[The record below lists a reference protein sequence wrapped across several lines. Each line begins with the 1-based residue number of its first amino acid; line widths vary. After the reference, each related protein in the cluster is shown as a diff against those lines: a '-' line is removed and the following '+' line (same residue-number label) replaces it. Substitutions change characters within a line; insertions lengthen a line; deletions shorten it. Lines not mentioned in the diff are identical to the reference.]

1 MKISIMKNYL
11 FVSVLFLS
19 IVSCNKDDI
28 KPANTVTVQ
37 NFTANINENVTNGLS
52 VGIVQA
58 TGNGTLNYS
67 IVTQTPAGALTI
79 NSGTGELSVANN
91 SLFDYETIQI
101 VTATVAV
108 NNSGTVENLSA
119 TINLLDVHEVGEY
132 KFGGVIFWVNSTG
145 KAGLACTT
153 TDQNT
158 NIQWYNGS
166 YGNTGASGA
175 AVGTGQAN
183 TTAIINFQGAGTYA
197 AKICDDL
204 TLNGFSNWY
213 LPSEDELNQ
222 MYINRAVINSTS
234 MANGGT
240 AFLNSYYWSS
250 TESNTNNARN
260 QDFATGT
267 QANTGKGIFRKVRA
281 IRSWTDF

>member
-11 FVSVLFLS
+11 IVAVLFLS
-19 IVSCNKDDI
+19 MESCNKKDI
-28 KPANTVTVQ
+28 KPANTVNVQ
-37 NFTANINENVTNGLS
+37 NFTANINENVSNGQS

-58 TGNGTLNYS
+58 TGNGTLSYS
-67 IVTQTPAGALTI
+67 IATQAPAGALTI
-79 NSGTGELSVANN
+79 NSGTGELSVAN
-91 SLFDYETIQI
+91 SALFDFETTQI
-101 VTATVAV
+101 VSATITV
-108 NNSGTVENLSA
+108 NNSGTTKNLSA

-145 KAGLACTT
+145 KAGLVCTT

-197 AKICDDL
+197 AKLCDDL

-213 LPSEDELNQ
+213 LPSEDELNRSRSRFIYFTDRKRQ
-222 MYINRAVINSTS
+222 QAYLHLSLVLLLL
-234 MANGGT
+234 
-240 AFLNSYYWSS
+240 AFN
-250 TESNTNNARN
+250 
-260 QDFATGT
+260 
-267 QANTGKGIFRKVRA
+267 
-281 IRSWTDF
+281 